1 VLLKNGANI
10 KALDGLG
17 RTPYQTAML
26 FEHKESAVCLGN
38 AGIYKTVRGC
48 WLCETRGGS
57 TSGVLTPL
65 PPAGVQHPLENFGI
79 PYLSYEYYLS
89 Y

>member
-10 KALDGLG
+10 NALDGFD
-17 RTPYQTAML
+17 RTPYQTAMQYK
-26 FEHKESAVCLGN
+26 HKESAECLRN
-38 AGIYKTVRGC
+38 AGIYKT
-48 WLCETRGGS
+48 S
-57 TSGVLTPL
+57 TNGVLTPL

-79 PYLSYEYYLS
+79 PYLSCEYYLL

>member
-10 KALDGLG
+10 NALDRFG

-26 FEHKESAVCLGN
+26 FEHKESAECLRN

-48 WLCETRGGS
+48 WLCEP
-57 TSGVLTPL
+57 GVDLPVGYSTPL
-65 PPAGVQHPLENFGI
+65 PPAGVQHPFENFGI
-79 PYLSYEYYLS
+79 PYLICEYYLL